1 MEGSHEDRKDF
12 YYREICRAAVSFA
25 TVIGQWITTT
35 LRTVNGC
42 GSSFACHFSAFDGR
56 PTTPLSAS
64 RRVLWTRRVIILFIW
79 RIFPCNEKITTQ
91 NSIEILFTLD
101 EERKSDLS
109 LNNFSKVSAKIK
121 WKNSIQLS
129 WWKKNQSKRGDTY
142 WKYGVGSF
150 LRDIEQTLNRISAFS
165 FLKRNRLG
173 KYLSRS
179 SGVRVLPIAWT
190 TVINALMGAVD
201 SLLDHFLRRF
211 FFFFFKG
218 STKERE
224 KGLEIKD

>member
-1 MEGSHEDRKDF
+1 MQKSTYFECVQWIKARISTRNLKIFKYFKWKIPVKVVKIFTIAKFVEQRF
-12 YYREICRAAVSFA
+12 RL
-25 TVIGQWITTT
+25 IGQWITTT

-129 WWKKNQSKRGDTY
+129 WWKRTNRNVVIFIENMVLDRFCAISSK
-142 WKYGVGSF
+142 
-150 LRDIEQTLNRISAFS
+150 L
-165 FLKRNRLG
+165 
-173 KYLSRS
+173 
-179 SGVRVLPIAWT
+179 
-190 TVINALMGAVD
+190 
-201 SLLDHFLRRF
+201 
-211 FFFFFKG
+211 
-218 STKERE
+218 
-224 KGLEIKD
+224 